1 MFVVRATISS
11 VVPLLIKLQKLFQIQ
26 QIGPSSSEST
36 YTLGEHDIAEDAAIS
51 KEMYGERV
59 SSPSSKPRS
68 RKHSKSVESDSDKNS
83 GSKLERTKSGSVDRT
98 TRKDKSSLS
107 RGNSKEDSPVK
118 TVISA
123 HSVTNGGEV
132 QEDISKNPFDTEE
145 DDTDSRNVTEE
156 WVKNSEDD
164 TQGSN
169 RSVLL

>member
-1 MFVVRATISS
+1 M
-11 VVPLLIKLQKLFQIQ
+11 
-26 QIGPSSSEST
+26 
-36 YTLGEHDIAEDAAIS
+36 AEDAAIS

-59 SSPSSKPRS
+59 SSPSSKAGS

-107 RGNSKEDSPVK
+107 RGNSKEGSPVK

-123 HSVTNGGEV
+123 NSVTNGGEV

-145 DDTDSRNVTEE
+145 DDTDSRNVTEP